1 MIYKIITVSF
11 IEANQVCI
19 SNEAFSSGSKI
30 KDSWFGEDS
39 NCEGKVV
46 SSSIGRGVQI
56 GNKAS
61 VKNSVILE
69 DVIIEDG
76 CQIDGCLIGK
86 SAIITKD
93 TRKTNEIIN
102 HFSKI

>member
-1 MIYKIITVSF
+1 VK
-11 IEANQVCI
+11 
-19 SNEAFSSGSKI
+19 
-30 KDSWFGEDS
+30 
-39 NCEGKVV
+39 
-46 SSSIGRGVQI
+46 I

-69 DVIIEDG
+69 EVIIEDG